1 MFIVAGPR
9 GSGILVT
16 MEATVLLP
24 ELLVHRLERLAQEE
38 GISLDRLIQRLVSE
52 HLERPKGSFAHRSG
66 PRKSVRL
73 PLISREETGVMMPV
87 TGADLDEIFACDDLA
102 S

>member
-1 MFIVAGPR
+1 
-9 GSGILVT
+9 
-16 MEATVLLP
+16 MEANVLLP

-38 GISLDRLIQRLVSE
+38 GTSLDRLIQRLVSE
-52 HLERPKGSFAHRSG
+52 HLERRKGAAALRSE

-73 PLISREETGVMMPV
+73 PLISKEETGVIMPV